1 MKTTQQLIQALNYFD
16 LINKLKKLFTRISEE
31 SQVEL
36 LANIQPL
43 GTTTNL
49 TAIAAVYTDLAEA
62 RTSVNTLRTNTE
74 SRLDAIEAK
83 LDAVINSLKA

>member
-36 LANIQPL
+36 LANVQPL

-49 TAIAAVYTDLAEA
+49 TAIAAVYADLAEA